1 MHTTLV
7 RTVCIQNTYSLVSI
21 REHVWILVVQ
31 LATTRSIHSMHS
43 IFLAMHTMDTT
54 LVRARTLEYDSSC
67 MY

>member
-31 LATTRSIHSMHS
+31 LASIHSMHS
-43 IFLAMHTMDTT
+43 IFIAMHTMDTT